1 MMMIPV
7 AVMATMIMRRA
18 RPIEVAVV
26 VVMITTM
33 PAVAMMVTVMAIM
46 MVRGHAHDSG
56 ENQLQMI
63 WHLIAMLHSF
73 SAHLCSFIV
82 IAIINS
88 HGAEIPSRACAL
100 LRHLELKGIA
110 HFLTTSWPS
119 CPDEYWQ
126 CDCGEDATD
135 FIKLILS
142 DGADAFLPLMMV
154 VRNFITMLK
163 LGVKT
168 FWAENSS
175 LVNDQE
181 VLSEVLHRT
190 LEVHISVQAQA
201 VACLDHLCKQGVLTE
216 EQKRLFSAVC
226 RQQVAL

>member
-1 MMMIPV
+1 
-7 AVMATMIMRRA
+7 MATYCN
-18 RPIEVAVV
+18 
-26 VVMITTM
+26 
-33 PAVAMMVTVMAIM
+33 AI
-46 MVRGHAHDSG
+46 
-56 ENQLQMI
+56 Q
-63 WHLIAMLHSF
+63 F
-73 SAHLCSFIV
+73 LCSSVLLV

-119 CPDEYWQ
+119 RPDEYWQ
-126 CDCGEDATD
+126 CDCDEDATD

-154 VRNFITMLK
+154 VRNFIPMLK
-163 LGVKT
+163 IGVKT

-175 LVNDQE
+175 LVNNDQE
-181 VLSEVLHRT
+181 VLLQVLHRT
-190 LEVHISVQAQA
+190 LEVHFSFQAQA
-201 VACLDHLCKQGVLTE
+201 VACLEHLCKQGVLTE

-226 RQQVAL
+226 RQQVTL